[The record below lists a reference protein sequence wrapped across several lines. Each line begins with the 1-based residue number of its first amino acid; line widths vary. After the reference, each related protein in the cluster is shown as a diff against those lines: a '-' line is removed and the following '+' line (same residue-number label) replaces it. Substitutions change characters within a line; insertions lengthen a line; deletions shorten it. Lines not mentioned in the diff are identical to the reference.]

1 MPKISGIE
9 LVKILRSQGNSLP
22 ILILTTFDDS
32 ELFMQSLQAS
42 ANGVLLKDV
51 SLEKLVN
58 TVKTLAAVGFVA

>member
-1 MPKISGIE
+1 M
-9 LVKILRSQGNSLP
+9 
-22 ILILTTFDDS
+22 LTTFDDS